1 MKFIKLFATVL
12 IFTAISC
19 TNNQQPSASIDN
31 LPAPQIKG
39 GKPLMLALR
48 DRKTTRDFSDKELS
62 LQQISDLLWAAN
74 GINRPAEKRH
84 TAPTARN
91 RQELDIY
98 VAMKSGVYLFDADNQ
113 KLLKQSDKDI
123 RAEIGDQDFHKIVP
137 LTLVLVADLNKAFEG
152 DTTKN
157 DYETIDA
164 GYISQNIYLYCA
176 SENLATV
183 AVGWINRPKVDSLLH
198 LSSRQRTIIAHPV
211 GYPK

>member
-1 MKFIKLFATVL
+1 MKFIKLFATVV

-113 KLLKQSDKDI
+113 KLIKQSDKDI

-137 LTLVLVADLNKAFEG
+137 LTLILVADLNKAFEG
-152 DTTKN
+152 DTTRN

-183 AVGWINRPKVDSLLH
+183 AVGWINRPKIDSLLH
-198 LSSRQRTIIAHPV
+198 LSSRQRVIIAHPV